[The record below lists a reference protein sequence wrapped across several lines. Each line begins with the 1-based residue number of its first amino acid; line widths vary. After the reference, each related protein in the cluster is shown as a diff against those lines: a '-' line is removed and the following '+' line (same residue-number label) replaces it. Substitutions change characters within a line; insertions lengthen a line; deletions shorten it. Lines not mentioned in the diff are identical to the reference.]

1 MRNWRSGTI
10 ERVVGVAAQMHE
22 ARGRLRHW
30 RALAGRLWLAGSL
43 AALIDIGSPVAAPVT
58 IRPATPKTT
67 TQPAKKVTTPA
78 QRCKDL
84 EEQFD
89 TALPKHVDAKNLS
102 TAQRLRAEGQHL
114 CEEGQHA
121 AGALRLAKA
130 LVDLGVKPD
139 VN

>member
-1 MRNWRSGTI
+1 M
-10 ERVVGVAAQMHE
+10 
-22 ARGRLRHW
+22 
-30 RALAGRLWLAGSL
+30 AG
-43 AALIDIGSPVAAPVT
+43 IGSTGVSAPIT
-58 IRPATPKTT
+58 KPAPQKPATP
-67 TQPAKKVTTPA
+67 PMKKVTTPA

-89 TALPKHVDAKNLS
+89 AALPKHADAKNL
-102 TAQRLRAEGQHL
+102 TNAQKLRTEGQRL
-114 CEEGQHA
+114 CDEGQHA

>member
-1 MRNWRSGTI
+1 MRSWRSGTI
-10 ERVVGVAAQMHE
+10 ERLVGVAVQMHE
-22 ARGRLRHW
+22 ARRRQSHR
-30 RALAGRLWLAGSL
+30 RAFAGRLWLAGCL
-43 AALIDIGSPVAAPVT
+43 AALVGIGSLDAAPFTKPVT
-58 IRPATPKTT
+58 TKPA

-89 TALPKHVDAKNLS
+89 IALPKHADAKNLNA
-102 TAQRLRAEGQHL
+102 AQKLRAEGQRL

>member
-1 MRNWRSGTI
+1 
-10 ERVVGVAAQMHE
+10 MHV
-22 ARGRLRHW
+22 ARGRRRHG
-30 RALAGRLWLAGSL
+30 RALAGCIWLAACVAAIVATGSSG
-43 AALIDIGSPVAAPVT
+43 AAAPVT
-58 IRPATPKTT
+58 KPTVAKTAP
-67 TQPAKKVTTPA
+67 PAKKVTTPA

-89 TALPKHVDAKNLS
+89 IALPKHPEAKNIS
-102 TAQRLRAEGQHL
+102 AAQKLRAEGQHL

-121 AGALRLAKA
+121 AGALRLARA

>member
-1 MRNWRSGTI
+1 
-10 ERVVGVAAQMHE
+10 MHE
-22 ARGRLRHW
+22 ARERDRHW
-30 RALAGRLWLAGSL
+30 RALAGAAWLAVCV
-43 AALIDIGSPVAAPVT
+43 AATVGIGTPGTAAPVT
-58 IRPATPKTT
+58 KPATQKPAP
-67 TQPAKKVTTPA
+67 QPTKKVTTPA

-89 TALPKHVDAKNLS
+89 TALPKHGDAKNLV
-102 TAQRLRAEGQHL
+102 TAQRLRSEGQRL
-114 CEEGQHA
+114 CDEGQHA

>member
-1 MRNWRSGTI
+1 
-10 ERVVGVAAQMHE
+10 MHE
-22 ARGRLRHW
+22 ARGRRRQW
-30 RALAGRLWLAGSL
+30 RALAGRLWLAACV
-43 AALIDIGSPVAAPVT
+43 AALLGIGTPYAAPVT
-58 IRPATPKTT
+58 KPVPQKPAT
-67 TQPAKKVTTPA
+67 QPTKKVTTPA

-89 TALPKHVDAKNLS
+89 TALPKHADAKSLV
-102 TAQRLRAEGQHL
+102 TAQKLRAEGQHL

-121 AGALRLAKA
+121 AGALRLARA